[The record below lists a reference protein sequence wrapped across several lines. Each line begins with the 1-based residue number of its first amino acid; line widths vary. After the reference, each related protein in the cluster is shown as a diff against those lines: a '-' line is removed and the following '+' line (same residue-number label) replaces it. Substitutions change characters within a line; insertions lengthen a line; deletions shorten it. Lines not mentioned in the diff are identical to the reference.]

1 MNINVQCNNVKGS
14 REKRMQTKDNTQCV
28 IEEENQRTCVKKS
41 LSVAF
46 QAGNDPLVNKLDYK
60 NTQRPSKL
68 KLPNILKS
76 FKLQI
81 PWDIM
86 KYYLH

>member
-14 REKRMQTKDNTQCV
+14 REKRMQIKDNTQCV
-28 IEEENQRTCVKKS
+28 IKEENQRTWRKN
-41 LSVAF
+41 LSIAL

-76 FKLQI
+76 SKLQI